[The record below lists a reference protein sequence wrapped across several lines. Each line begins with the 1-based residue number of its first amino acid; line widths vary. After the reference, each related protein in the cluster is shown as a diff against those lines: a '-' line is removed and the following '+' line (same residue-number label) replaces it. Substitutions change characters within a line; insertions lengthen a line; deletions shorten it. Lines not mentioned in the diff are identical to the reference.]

1 MACDPVLIRLLPRGG
16 RARTLLFLKEEAT
29 LSTTL
34 GVSFT
39 GGGTAKS
46 GLESDPL
53 RVEVLLAFGC
63 LL

>member
-29 LSTTL
+29 PSTTL

-46 GLESDPL
+46 EIGAGGSS
-53 RVEVLLAFGC
+53 AS
-63 LL
+63 